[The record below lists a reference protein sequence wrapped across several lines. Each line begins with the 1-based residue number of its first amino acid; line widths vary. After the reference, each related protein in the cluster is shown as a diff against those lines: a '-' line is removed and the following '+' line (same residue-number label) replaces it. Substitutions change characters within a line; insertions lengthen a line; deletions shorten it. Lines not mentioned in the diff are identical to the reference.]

1 MLGHSERLGLDM
13 RAYNP
18 KNVHCMD
25 SPIPAPALLDCR
37 AILDLMPASV
47 DPQVFGLR
55 GEPSVVVELPKAFTA
70 RMIPRPCFT
79 QPHPG

>member
-1 MLGHSERLGLDM
+1 MPGISKRLVLDM

-18 KNVHCMD
+18 LSVHCMD
-25 SPIPAPALLDCR
+25 PPVPAPAPLDCR
-37 AILDLMPASV
+37 AVLNLMPASV

-70 RMIPRPCFT
+70 RMTPSPCFA
-79 QPHPG
+79 